1 MADDPRDGGA
11 RVDAHLQQPL
21 RVRARDRVRASARA
35 RARARAGA
43 RIKITGLGLGLQ
55 GCRVIG
61 LGLG

>member
-35 RARARAGA
+35 RARAGA
-43 RIKITGLGLGLQ
+43 RVKITGLGLGLQ